1 MVDLNR
7 IVGTLQATRRELTQ
21 QLDAIDKAIAALVS
35 AAPSAEPARVPRDM
49 PAVATDASN
58 TAPTDAPPAI
68 DATLKP
74 KRILPRRILNDA
86 HKEALAKGRRRARE
100 VREAAAGRARELP
113 DDSFVPAL
121 APLSGAQ
128 PPRLIKKQQ
137 GVA

>member
-35 AAPSAEPARVPRDM
+35 AAPSAEPAGVPADI
-49 PAVATDASN
+49 PADVSGAGQ
-58 TAPTDAPPAI
+58 TDAPSPLEPMR
-68 DATLKP
+68 LKP
-74 KRILPRRILNDA
+74 KRVLNDA
-86 HKEALAKGRRRARE
+86 HKEALARGRRRARE
-100 VREAAAGRARELP
+100 VKEAAAGRARELP

-121 APLSGAQ
+121 ASASGAQ

>member
-1 MVDLNR
+1 MVDLDR

-21 QLDAIDKAIAALVS
+21 QLDAIDKAIAALVG
-35 AAPSAEPARVPRDM
+35 AAPAAEPAGAPVAIAAGVPG
-49 PAVATDASN
+49 AE
-58 TAPTDAPPAI
+58 PTDAPSPVE
-68 DATLKP
+68 ATRLKP
-74 KRILPRRILNDA
+74 KRILPKRILKEA

-113 DDSFVPAL
+113 DDAFVPAL
-121 APLSGAQ
+121 APVSGAQ

>member
-21 QLDAIDKAIAALVS
+21 QLDAIDKAIAALLS
-35 AAPSAEPARVPRDM
+35 AAPSAEPAAVAAAI
-49 PAVATDASN
+49 PAVAPDPGQTDA
-58 TAPTDAPPAI
+58 TPPLEAI
-68 DATLKP
+68 RLKP
-74 KRILPRRILNDA
+74 KRILKDA
-86 HKEALAKGRRRARE
+86 HKEALARGRRRARE

-121 APLSGAQ
+121 APVSGAQ

>member
-1 MVDLNR
+1 MVDLDR

-35 AAPSAEPARVPRDM
+35 ATPSAEPAGGPADVPG
-49 PAVATDASN
+49 AGQ
-58 TAPTDAPPAI
+58 TDAPTPLEAV
-68 DATLKP
+68 LKP
-74 KRILPRRILNDA
+74 KRVLPKRILNDA
-86 HKEALAKGRRRARE
+86 HKEALARGRRRARE

-137 GVA
+137 GIA

>member
-21 QLDAIDKAIAALVS
+21 QLDAIDKAIAALTGAQSTDVAGVPDATAAALS
-35 AAPSAEPARVPRDM
+35 IVAAPSDTPLPL
-49 PAVATDASN
+49 
-58 TAPTDAPPAI
+58 APTR
-68 DATLKP
+68 LRP
-74 KRILPRRILNDA
+74 KRVLAEA

-121 APLSGAQ
+121 APASGTQ
-128 PPRLIKKQQ
+128 PPRLIKKT
-137 GVA
+137 VN

>member
-7 IVGTLQATRRELTQ
+7 IVVTLQATRRELTQ
-21 QLDAIDKAIAALVS
+21 QLDAIDKAIAALVGAAS
-35 AAPSAEPARVPRDM
+35 AAEPGRVSTDI
-49 PAVATDASN
+49 PAATPD
-58 TAPTDAPPAI
+58 TGLTDVPAPLE
-68 DATLKP
+68 ATRLKP
-74 KRILPRRILNDA
+74 KRILKDA

-121 APLSGAQ
+121 APVSGVQ

>member
-21 QLDAIDKAIAALVS
+21 QLDAIDKAIAALMS
-35 AAPSAEPARVPRDM
+35 AAPSAELAGAPAGV
-49 PAVATDASN
+49 PAVAAG
-58 TAPTDAPPAI
+58 AEQTDAPPL
-68 DATLKP
+68 DAVRLKP
-74 KRILPRRILNDA
+74 KRILNDA
-86 HKEALAKGRRRARE
+86 HKEALARGRRRARE
-100 VREAAAGRARELP
+100 VKEAAAGRARELP

-121 APLSGAQ
+121 APVSGAQ

>member
-7 IVGTLQATRRELTQ
+7 IVGTLQATRRELTH
-21 QLDAIDKAIAALVS
+21 QLDAIDKAIAAL
-35 AAPSAEPARVPRDM
+35 AGASAEPVGAPVPEDI
-49 PAVATDASN
+49 PAASAAQTDARPLE
-58 TAPTDAPPAI
+58 TTVE
-68 DATLKP
+68 P
-74 KRILPRRILNDA
+74 KRILPKRVLPKRILKDA

-121 APLSGAQ
+121 APVSGAQ

>member
-35 AAPSAEPARVPRDM
+35 ATPTAEPAGVPPDI
-49 PAVATDASN
+49 PADVPGARQ
-58 TAPTDAPPAI
+58 TDAPSPLE
-68 DATLKP
+68 ATLMP
-74 KRILPRRILNDA
+74 KRILPKRILNDA

-128 PPRLIKKQQ
+128 P
-137 GVA
+137 